1 MSASTEIDRVH
12 ALVAPIAADLQLD
25 VYDIERRGAT
35 MRVTLDTPP
44 GSEGGITLDS
54 LSLATRLISRELD
67 HEDPIAGH
75 YTLEVT
81 SPGLER
87 QLRTPAHF
95 QREVGKTI
103 TLRLRDP
110 QADPRRLQGAL
121 TAADDRDAT
130 LLLDDGS
137 RTLHRDR
144 RHRQGPH
151 RLRVG
156 AEAEARQAG
165 IRQEE
170 VRGEAVRHEVTDD
183 HLEQGEATVMS
194 NLDMSEAIGM
204 LAQEK
209 GISEDTLLH
218 VLVDALASAYKRRPD
233 AADEVVVEV
242 NPETMEFSF
251 IAYDVDE
258 VGNWVNERDDTPKK
272 EELGRIAAQ
281 TFRQVMSQRIREVE
295 SERKFEEY
303 ANREGDI
310 VTGIIQR
317 TDARYTL
324 LDLGRVEALLP
335 QAEQVPFERPAQ
347 GDRQKAY
354 IVEVRRTPKG
364 PQIVVSR
371 THPGLIKRLFELEV
385 PEIADGI
392 VEIKACAREPG
403 HRTKIA
409 VWSNDHNVDPVG
421 ACVGARGGRVRMVV
435 NEMRGE
441 KIDIVPFSEDLADF
455 VAKAL
460 SPAKVTQVNISDDGT
475 AADVI
480 VPDHQLSLAIGREGQ
495 NARLAA
501 RLTGVRVDIR
511 SETQLAEGIPAG
523 GRDADVEYA
532 DGEWRANAET
542 GEMEWHSAD
551 GSVISESDW
560 QAQAAAGEAEATDGE
575 ATPDAGASADETG
588 DTAGAEPSIDDDAA
602 VAREATAADA
612 EPATE
617 QDGASDEADAARDAS
632 EVDDEPATKNG
643 GDD

>member
-1 MSASTEIDRVH
+1 M
-12 ALVAPIAADLQLD
+12 
-25 VYDIERRGAT
+25 
-35 MRVTLDTPP
+35 
-44 GSEGGITLDS
+44 
-54 LSLATRLISRELD
+54 
-67 HEDPIAGH
+67 
-75 YTLEVT
+75 
-81 SPGLER
+81 
-87 QLRTPAHF
+87 
-95 QREVGKTI
+95 
-103 TLRLRDP
+103 
-110 QADPRRLQGAL
+110 
-121 TAADDRDAT
+121 
-130 LLLDDGS
+130 
-137 RTLHRDR
+137 
-144 RHRQGPH
+144 
-151 RLRVG
+151 
-156 AEAEARQAG
+156 
-165 IRQEE
+165 
-170 VRGEAVRHEVTDD
+170 
-183 HLEQGEATVMS
+183 
-194 NLDMSEAIGM
+194 
-204 LAQEK
+204 
-209 GISEDTLLH
+209 
-218 VLVDALASAYKRRPD
+218 
-233 AADEVVVEV
+233 
-242 NPETMEFSF
+242 
-251 IAYDVDE
+251 
-258 VGNWVNERDDTPKK
+258 
-272 EELGRIAAQ
+272 RIAAQ

-409 VWSNDHNVDPVG
+409 VWSNDNNVDPVG

-460 SPAKVTQVNISDDGT
+460 SPAKVSQVIISEDGT

-532 DGEWRANAET
+532 DGEWRTNAET
-542 GEMEWHSAD
+542 GEMEWHAAD

-560 QAQAAAGEAEATDGE
+560 QAQATDEGH
-575 ATPDAGASADETG
+575 
-588 DTAGAEPSIDDDAA
+588 PSSWKWK
-602 VAREATAADA
+602 
-612 EPATE
+612 PL
-617 QDGASDEADAARDAS
+617 
-632 EVDDEPATKNG
+632 TKRQPPRKWRSRRSG
-643 GDD
+643 SRRGSRG

>member
-1 MSASTEIDRVH
+1 
-12 ALVAPIAADLQLD
+12 
-25 VYDIERRGAT
+25 
-35 MRVTLDTPP
+35 
-44 GSEGGITLDS
+44 
-54 LSLATRLISRELD
+54 
-67 HEDPIAGH
+67 
-75 YTLEVT
+75 
-81 SPGLER
+81 
-87 QLRTPAHF
+87 
-95 QREVGKTI
+95 
-103 TLRLRDP
+103 
-110 QADPRRLQGAL
+110 
-121 TAADDRDAT
+121 
-130 LLLDDGS
+130 
-137 RTLHRDR
+137 
-144 RHRQGPH
+144 
-151 RLRVG
+151 
-156 AEAEARQAG
+156 
-165 IRQEE
+165 
-170 VRGEAVRHEVTDD
+170 
-183 HLEQGEATVMS
+183 MS
-194 NLDMSEAIGM
+194 NLDMSEAIGL

-209 GISEDTLLH
+209 GISEDALLH

-242 NPETMEFSF
+242 NPETMDFAF

-258 VGNWVNERDDTPKK
+258 DGNWVNERDDTPKK

-317 TDARYTL
+317 TDSRYTL
-324 LDLGRVEALLP
+324 LDLGRAEALLP

-435 NEMRGE
+435 NELRGE

-460 SPAKVTQVNISDDGT
+460 SPAKVNQVIISEDGT
-475 AADVI
+475 QADVI

-495 NARLAA
+495 NARLSAA
-501 RLTGVRVDIR
+501 PHRRARRHPLRDPARRGHPVRRSRGRGRVRRRRVDR
-511 SETQLAEGIPAG
+511 QRGDR
-523 GRDADVEYA
+523 RD
-532 DGEWRANAET
+532 G
-542 GEMEWHSAD
+542 
-551 GSVISESDW
+551 
-560 QAQAAAGEAEATDGE
+560 
-575 ATPDAGASADETG
+575 
-588 DTAGAEPSIDDDAA
+588 
-602 VAREATAADA
+602 VARGRRLRRQRVGVAG
-612 EPATE
+612 P
-617 QDGASDEADAARDAS
+617 GRRARRRSTRARY
-632 EVDDEPATKNG
+632 VPRR
-643 GDD
+643 